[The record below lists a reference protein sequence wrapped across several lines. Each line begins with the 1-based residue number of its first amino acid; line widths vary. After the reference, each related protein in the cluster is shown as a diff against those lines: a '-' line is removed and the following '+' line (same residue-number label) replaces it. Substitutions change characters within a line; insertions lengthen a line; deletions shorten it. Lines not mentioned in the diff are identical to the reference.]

1 MKDKCNRLALKKEDE
16 WINGVVNIDLIFYHK
31 ILKERKAID
40 QAYLVSL
47 AFPTILIKKKCLA
60 DWLINQPIL
69 LNQNK

>member
-1 MKDKCNRLALKKEDE
+1 M
-16 WINGVVNIDLIFYHK
+16 VNIDLIFFYHK